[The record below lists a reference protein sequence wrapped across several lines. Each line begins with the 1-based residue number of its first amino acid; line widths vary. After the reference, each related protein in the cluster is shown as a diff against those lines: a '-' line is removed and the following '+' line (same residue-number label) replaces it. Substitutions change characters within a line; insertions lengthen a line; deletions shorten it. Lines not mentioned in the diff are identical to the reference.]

1 MNKWVLITGGAI
13 GIGKEIAKSLAYHGM
28 NIVITF
34 RKSQKESELLINK
47 LIADYSID
55 AKALKMD
62 GSDENEVSEGFKILN
77 KENIIISILVNNS
90 GDYLY
95 KNILET
101 SYKEWKYIIDNNL
114 NSSFL
119 ITKYFLKYR
128 VPKSWGRIINI
139 GYVHSGIMIAKTMT
153 TPYYI
158 AKSGIYQLTLALAKE
173 LSGENITI
181 NMISPGVMENSVNV
195 GKELG
200 IYRYGK
206 IKEITQLIN
215 YLISDKAEYITG
227 SQIDIAGGFGI

>member
-1 MNKWVLITGGAI
+1 LNKWALITGGAI
-13 GIGKEIAKSLAYHGM
+13 GIGKEIARNLASQAI
-28 NIVITF
+28 NIVVTF
-34 RKSQKESELLINK
+34 RKSQKEAELLVNK
-47 LIADYSID
+47 LIIDYSID

-62 GSDENEVSEGFKILN
+62 GSDENDVSEGFKILN

-114 NSSFL
+114 NSTFL

-128 VPKSWGRIINI
+128 IPRSWGRIVNI

-173 LSGENITI
+173 LSGENITV
-181 NMISPGVMENSVNV
+181 NMVSPGIMENSINT
-195 GKELG
+195 GKELE

-206 IKEITQLIN
+206 IKEIAELIN
-215 YLISDKAEYITG
+215 YLLSDSAEYVTG